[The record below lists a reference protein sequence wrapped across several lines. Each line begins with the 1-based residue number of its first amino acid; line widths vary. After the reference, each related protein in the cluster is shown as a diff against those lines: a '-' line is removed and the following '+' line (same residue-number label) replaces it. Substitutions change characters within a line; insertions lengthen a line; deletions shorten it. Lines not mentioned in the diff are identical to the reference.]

1 MWLASFVQ
9 FLAMAA
15 AEFQPAVPPPPPTTP
30 GAPAPVYSR
39 QTLFAI
45 PFRIDRADRITS
57 EPVEVQLYVSGDRGG
72 HWDLYRKTA
81 PTRGQFLFRAGMD
94 GEYWFSVR
102 TLDRSGKVRPEGPY
116 VPELKV
122 IVDTR
127 SAGSRP
133 ATPQGSGSVTSFPP
147 ADPNPIRTS
156 PDRPAATPDAT
167 AFLGP
172 QPRTADTQVP
182 AAARLPGATRA
193 PGEAWSGTVLGWAGR
208 ITSCQQGLGSDA
220 NKLTIT
226 WEVDDN
232 ARLAPRPITLCLS
245 ETLGGPWTTIAS
257 GLENTG
263 RYTWTCQDRL
273 PPRVFLRLEIRDE
286 AGNISPYETRE
297 PVALGGR

>member
-1 MWLASFVQ
+1 
-9 FLAMAA
+9 MAA
-15 AEFQPAVPPPPPTTP
+15 ADFQPTVPPPPPTAP
-30 GAPAPVYSR
+30 GAPAPVYTR

-45 PFRIDRADRITS
+45 PFRIDRPDRITA

-81 PTRGQFLFRAGMD
+81 PARGQFLFRAGMD
-94 GEYWFSVR
+94 GEYWFAVR
-102 TLDRSGKVRPEGPY
+102 TLDRSGKIRPEGPY

-127 SAGSRP
+127 SAASRP
-133 ATPQGSGSVTSFPP
+133 ATPQGSGNVASFPP
-147 ADPNPIRTS
+147 GDPNPVRTS
-156 PDRPAATPDAT
+156 PDRPAATLAAT
-167 AFLGP
+167 AALGP
-172 QPRTADTQVP
+172 PPHIADAQVP
-182 AAARLPGATRA
+182 PAVPAPGASRA
-193 PGEAWSGTVLGWAGR
+193 AGEAWSGMVPGWTGR

-232 ARLAPRPITLCLS
+232 ARLAPQPITLCLS

-263 RYTWTCQDRL
+263 RYTWTSQNRL
-273 PPRVFLRLEIRDE
+273 PPRIFLRLEIRDE
-286 AGNISPYETRE
+286 AGNIRPYETRE
-297 PVALGGR
+297 PVALGAR

>member
-9 FLAMAA
+9 LLAMAA
-15 AEFQPAVPPPPPTTP
+15 AEFQPAVPPPPTTPP
-30 GAPAPVYSR
+30 GAPAPVYTR

-45 PFRIDRADRITS
+45 PFRIARPDRITS

-133 ATPQGSGSVTSFPP
+133 ATPQGSGSLTSFPP
-147 ADPNPIRTS
+147 ADLNPIRTS
-156 PDRPAATPDAT
+156 PDRPAASPDAT

-172 QPRTADTQVP
+172 PPRTAD
-182 AAARLPGATRA
+182 ARVPGATGA
-193 PGEAWSGTVLGWAGR
+193 PGEARSGMAPGWAGR

-226 WEVDDN
+226 WEVDEN

-245 ETLGGPWTTIAS
+245 ETLGGRWTTIAS

-263 RYTWTCQDRL
+263 RYTWEAQNRL

-286 AGNISPYETRE
+286 AGNISPFETRE
-297 PVALGGR
+297 PVALAGR